1 MMRVM
6 RAAMLP
12 SLAFALA
19 SASALAAEDWP
30 RWRGPGGNGITEAPG
45 FDPTLNGG
53 NPEVLWSAEVGNG
66 YGQVAVAGGRAYV
79 AGHAD
84 GKETLYCFD
93 AATGQALWAR
103 SYPAKKFDN
112 MNAGGPAATPAV
124 AQGKVFHV
132 SRDGKALA
140 LGAQTGEPA
149 WEIDLTKTFG
159 SKTPQWGFAGSPIL
173 EDGDVMID
181 AGRIVRLDA
190 ETGEV
195 IWQSENFGAAY
206 STPVPFTV
214 RGKRFVAAFPQFGL
228 VILDAKTGKTLAR
241 HRWKTSYG
249 VNAATP
255 IIHEDMIFISSG
267 YNTGGAVLQLTDA
280 GLRVVWEGRQMR
292 NQIPTCVLIG
302 GYLYGFDDSRLK
314 CLAFADGQEQWDVR
328 GLGQGTVI
336 ATADGTLIVQSD
348 RGEVL
353 TAKASP
359 DGFEPIA
366 RAQVIDETRVWTAPT
381 LADGRLFCRGSRGT
395 LKVLDVSKD

>member
-1 MMRVM
+1 MI
-6 RAAMLP
+6 RAAALPLLAMLFVP
-12 SLAFALA
+12 LHAFADA
-19 SASALAAEDWP
+19 DWP
-30 RWRGPGGNGITEAPG
+30 RWRGPSGTGITEAPG

-53 NPEVLWSAEVGNG
+53 EPEVLWSAQVGNG
-66 YGQVAVAGGRAYV
+66 YGQVTVAGGRAYV
-79 AGHAD
+79 AGHED
-84 GKETLYCFD
+84 GRETLYCFE
-93 AATGQALWAR
+93 AATGEPLWSN
-103 SYPAKKFDN
+103 SYKAKKFDN

-124 AQGKVFHV
+124 AQGRVFHV

-140 LGAQTGEPA
+140 LNAETGKPV
-149 WEIDLTKTFG
+149 WDIDLTKQFG
-159 SKTPQWGFAGSPIL
+159 SQTPKWGFAGSPIL

-181 AGRIVRLDA
+181 AGRIVRLEADS
-190 ETGEV
+190 GEV

-214 RGKRFVAAFPQFGL
+214 RGKRFVAAFPESGL
-228 VILDAKTGKTLAR
+228 VILDAKTGKTLAQ

-255 IIHEDMIFISSG
+255 VIKDDMIFISSG
-267 YNTGGAVLQLTDA
+267 YNTGGAVLRLTDR
-280 GLRVVWEGRQMR
+280 GLQVVWEGRQMR
-292 NQIPTCVLIG
+292 NQIPTCVLID

-314 CLAFADGQEQWDVR
+314 CLAFATGEEQWDVR

-336 ATADGTLIVQSD
+336 ATADGILIVQSD
-348 RGEVL
+348 KGEVL

-359 DGFEPIA
+359 DGFDEIA
-366 RAQVIDETRVWTAPT
+366 RVQVIDERRVWTAPT